1 MLLFFFN
8 RRITTNTTN
17 NDVWQPNTIEDWSS
31 CEGEERRPIG
41 MVADRHP
48 EHEAHRP
55 EEEQHGD
62 PEEREVHHS
71 LRGIKDR
78 FPEEQ
83 TLAHNINT

>member
-1 MLLFFFN
+1 
-8 RRITTNTTN
+8 
-17 NDVWQPNTIEDWSS
+17 
-31 CEGEERRPIG
+31 